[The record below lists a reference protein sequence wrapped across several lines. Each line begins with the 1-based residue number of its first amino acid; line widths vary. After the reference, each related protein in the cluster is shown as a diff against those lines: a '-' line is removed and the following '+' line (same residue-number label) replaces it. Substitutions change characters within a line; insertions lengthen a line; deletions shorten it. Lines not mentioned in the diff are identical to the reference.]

1 MWQLFL
7 LVVGVSSLSAS
18 LLVDLPLGKVWG
30 ESRQGFHPTGTLV
43 NWTSFAGIPFAQ
55 PPVGKLRFLPPQP
68 PNSTEQRPPVMCP
81 QVRTRCPQVV
91 GQELNCIKTSN
102 LQCAMCDVQCAMCNV
117 QYAICNVHCAICA
130 MCRRSMMIN
139 TKVGGATGLLE
150 GSDEDCLQVNE
161 IEYPQSAQ
169 SKK

>member
-18 LLVDLPLGKVWG
+18 LLVELPLGKVWG
-30 ESRQGFHPTGTLV
+30 ESRQGFHPTGTPV

-55 PPVGKLRFLPPQP
+55 PPVGELRFLPPQP

-102 LQCAMCDVQCAMCNV
+102 LQCTMYNVQCAICDLQCALCNMCNV
-117 QYAICNVHCAICA
+117 QTLNDDQHQGG
-130 MCRRSMMIN
+130 RRHRLA
-139 TKVGGATGLLE
+139 GRQRRRLPAGE
-150 GSDEDCLQVNE
+150 
-161 IEYPQSAQ
+161 
-169 SKK
+169 

>member
-18 LLVDLPLGKVWG
+18 LLVELPLGKVWG
-30 ESRQGFHPTGTLV
+30 ESRQGFDPTGTPV

-55 PPVGKLRFLPPQP
+55 PPVGELRFLPPQP

-91 GQELNCIKTSN
+91 AHDLHMTCIK
-102 LQCAMCDVQCAMCNV
+102 MCNKRF
-117 QYAICNVHCAICA
+117 AMCNVHCA
-130 MCRRSMMIN
+130 N
-139 TKVGGATGLLE
+139 T
-150 GSDEDCLQVNE
+150 Q
-161 IEYPQSAQ
+161 
-169 SKK
+169 

>member
-18 LLVDLPLGKVWG
+18 LLVELPLGKVWG
-30 ESRQGFHPTGTLV
+30 ESRQGFDPKGTPV

-81 QVRTRCPQVV
+81 QVRTRCPPTGGGTRTQLH
-91 GQELNCIKTSN
+91 QNEEF
-102 LQCAMCDVQCAMCNV
+102 AMYNV
-117 QYAICNVHCAICA
+117 QYAICDLQCA

-139 TKVGGATGLLE
+139 TKVGGATGLLD

>member
-18 LLVDLPLGKVWG
+18 LLVDVDLPLGKVWG
-30 ESRQGFHPTGTLV
+30 ESRQGFDPKGTPV

-55 PPVGKLRFLPPQP
+55 PPVGELRFLPPQP

-91 GQELNCIKTSN
+91 GQELNCIKTRN
-102 LQCAMCDVQCAMCNV
+102 LYNKMCIII
-117 QYAICNVHCAICA
+117 YFLPI
-130 MCRRSMMIN
+130 SM
-139 TKVGGATGLLE
+139 
-150 GSDEDCLQVNE
+150 
-161 IEYPQSAQ
+161 P
-169 SKK
+169 

>member
-18 LLVDLPLGKVWG
+18 LLVELPLGKVWG
-30 ESRQGFHPTGTLV
+30 ESRQGFDPKGTPV

-102 LQCAMCDVQCAMCNV
+102 LPCTMCDVR
-117 QYAICNVHCAICA
+117 CA

>member
-18 LLVDLPLGKVWG
+18 LLVELPLGKVWG
-30 ESRQGFHPTGTLV
+30 ESRQGFHPTGTPV

-55 PPVGKLRFLPPQP
+55 PPVGELRFLPPQP

-91 GQELNCIKTSN
+91 GQELNCIKTRN
-102 LQCAMCDVQCAMCNV
+102 LQCTLYIVQYAMCNMRFAMCNV
-117 QYAICNVHCAICA
+117 QTLNDDQHQGG
-130 MCRRSMMIN
+130 RRHRLA
-139 TKVGGATGLLE
+139 GWQRRRLPAGE
-150 GSDEDCLQVNE
+150 
-161 IEYPQSAQ
+161 
-169 SKK
+169 